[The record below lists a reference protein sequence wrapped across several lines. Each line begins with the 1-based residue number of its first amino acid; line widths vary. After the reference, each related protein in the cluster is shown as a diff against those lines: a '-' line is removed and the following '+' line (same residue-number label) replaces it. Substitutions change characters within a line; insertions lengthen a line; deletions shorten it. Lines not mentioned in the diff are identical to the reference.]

1 MKIISSKK
9 KLIKI
14 IKGEKNLGFVP
25 TMGAIHK
32 AHIAMIKR
40 CNSVC
45 NKSLVTIFINK
56 PQFNRKSDFR
66 KYPRVLKKDI
76 SVLGDHG
83 VDYLYLPSFNQIYPK
98 GRNKNIKISF

>member
-1 MKIISSKK
+1 MKIISNKK

-14 IKGEKNLGFVP
+14 IQSEKNLGFVP

-32 AHIAMIKR
+32 AHTTMIKR

-83 VDYLYLPSFNQIYPK
+83 LLFPHNFLLKALILIFLLGPV
-98 GRNKNIKISF
+98 G